1 MAAAYAVYIATV
13 PAAATA
19 LGLYLLHTT
28 TSSPLVSHPHHFK
41 SSPDLKF
48 GKDRRIPAAAAGIVK
63 EEKKQTPKL
72 APQFDGLFC
81 FETLVIAVLP

>member
-1 MAAAYAVYIATV
+1 MAAAHALYIATV
-13 PAAATA
+13 PAVATA
-19 LGLYLLHTT
+19 LGLYLLDRT
-28 TSSPLVSHPHHFK
+28 TSSPSGSHSHHFK
-41 SSPDLKF
+41 SSPDLSF
-48 GKDRRIPAAAAGIVK
+48 GKDRRIPAAAGIVK